1 VRPNVGVWMLST
13 GLASLQ
19 PPQLASRHVTHA
31 LTAAVE
37 SARCDGVAHR
47 CHPANRQQEALA
59 TKQARMH
66 AGTHAHSP
74 TTIATMQHMRFP
86 HCEHAQRCSGPGC
99 CLSRPRCQRWLSRT
113 AACCSVGGR
122 PQARACSWCSD
133 NPSAGAGRGEW
144 RCGRTAAGSTL
155 HDAAWH
161 ENKGMQRHAHVE
173 GPSCKRIGAA
183 DERTTCRPQPAA
195 LTHREDVAATAC

>member
-1 VRPNVGVWMLST
+1 VGVWMLST

-99 CLSRPRCQRWLSRT
+99 CPGPRHVVLLG
-113 AACCSVGGR
+113 AAPRRGR
-122 PQARACSWCSD
+122 ARGVQTIQVPEQAEVSGAAAEQLPAARCTMPHGMKTRACKGTRMSRAPAANASV
-133 NPSAGAGRGEW
+133 PRMSARHAGRSPL
-144 RCGRTAAGSTL
+144 R
-155 HDAAWH
+155 
-161 ENKGMQRHAHVE
+161 
-173 GPSCKRIGAA
+173 
-183 DERTTCRPQPAA
+183 
-195 LTHREDVAATAC
+195 